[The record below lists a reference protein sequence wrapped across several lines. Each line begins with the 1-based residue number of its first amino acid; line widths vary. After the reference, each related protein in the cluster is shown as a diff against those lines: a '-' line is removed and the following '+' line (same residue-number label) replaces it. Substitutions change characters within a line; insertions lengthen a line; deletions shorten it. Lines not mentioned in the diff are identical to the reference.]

1 MEKNLTPWPIDNK
14 HILEDFTDELH
25 DGRFVE
31 RTNNG
36 IVRQAFYDGAVL
48 WEVCYRFGKNRFELH
63 LRGGDIDPEHYLDKM
78 KAKVL
83 ALADEENGLYVQC
96 NDGPSHT
103 GSLFGEFLKEVE

>member
-1 MEKNLTPWPIDNK
+1 MKKNLTAWPIDNK

-31 RTNNG
+31 RRNKY
-36 IVRQAFYDGAVL
+36 IVRQAFYDGSVL
-48 WEVCYRFGKNRFELH
+48 WEVSYEFGKNRFELYM
-63 LRGGDIDPEHYLDKM
+63 RGGKIDPEHYLDKM

-96 NDGPSHT
+96 VDGYEE
-103 GSLFGEFLKEVE
+103 GSLHGQFLKEVE

>member
-1 MEKNLTPWPIDNK
+1 MEKRFIPAPIDNK

-48 WEVCYRFGKNRFELH
+48 WEVCYRFGDSKFELH
-63 LRGGDIDPEHYLDKM
+63 LRGGNIDPEHYLDKM

>member
-14 HILEDFTDELH
+14 HVLEDFTDELH

-36 IVRQAFYDGAVL
+36 IVRQAFYDGSVL
-48 WEVCYRFGKNRFELH
+48 WEVYYRFGDSKFELH
-63 LRGGDIDPEHYLDKM
+63 LRGGNIDPEHYLDKM

-96 NDGPSHT
+96 VDSYDT
-103 GSLFGEFLKEVE
+103 GSLYVQFLKEVE

>member
-1 MEKNLTPWPIDNK
+1 MKKNLTPWPIDNK
-14 HILEDFTDELH
+14 HVLEDFTDELH

-31 RTNNG
+31 RTNKG
-36 IVRQAFYDGAVL
+36 IVRQAFYDEATL
-48 WEVCYRFGKNRFELH
+48 WEVCYRFGDNKFELH
-63 LRGGDIDPEHYLDKM
+63 LRGGNIDPEHYLDKM

-96 NDGPSHT
+96 NDGPSLS